1 MKKLL
6 IVLTLAIIS
15 VSCSNE
21 IDQANTADY
30 DLEQAKE
37 SQLNDNVA
45 QERLAADNGKW
56 FTLWK
61 DSQSKKFYMY
71 ITFKKQEG
79 LSYPQLVYTASCT
92 NGWASTWS

>member
-45 QERLAADNGKW
+45 QERLAADNGK
-56 FTLWK
+56 
-61 DSQSKKFYMY
+61 
-71 ITFKKQEG
+71 
-79 LSYPQLVYTASCT
+79 
-92 NGWASTWS
+92 